1 MMNMKKL
8 KIKHWGK
15 EVEANLYDR
24 KSLMVELKNFDYL
37 AKEDDFIE
45 VTEWKNGE
53 GYDIAF
59 SDKQVIS
66 ITIGQFDAIKK
77 LIKLF
82 NKLPIC

>member
-1 MMNMKKL
+1 MSMMNMKKL

-15 EVEANLYDR
+15 ETEVNLYDR
-24 KSLMVELKNFDYL
+24 KSLMVELKDFDHL
-37 AKEDDFIE
+37 AEKNDFIE

-53 GYDIAF
+53 GYDIAL
-59 SDKQVIS
+59 SDNQVVS

-82 NKLPIC
+82 NKL